1 MAHLDISQ
9 LPDDA
14 RIWIFGISPALDER
28 RSEEVLLSVDEFL
41 DRWTAH
47 KMPIASGRDLLYGS
61 FLVIAVDKRS
71 ETSGCSIDKM
81 FGLLKQLERDYGV
94 AILESN
100 RIFYRSGDG
109 AVHAITRA
117 SFRENGDPHTIV
129 FDTLSERLGELRSG
143 FWERHAADSWHRTLL
158 R

>member
-1 MAHLDISQ
+1 MARLDISQ

-14 RIWIFGISPALDER
+14 RIWIFGVSPALDER
-28 RSEEVLLSVDEFL
+28 KSEQLLRSVDDFL

-47 KMPIASGRDLLYGS
+47 KVPIASGRDLLYGS
-61 FLVIAVDKRS
+61 FLVIAVDKKS

-81 FGLLKQLERDYGV
+81 FGLLKQLEREHGI

-100 RIFYRSGDG
+100 RVFYRDGEG

-143 FWERHAADSWHRTLL
+143 MWERRARDSWHRTLL

>member
-1 MAHLDISQ
+1 MARLDISQ

-14 RIWIFGISPALDER
+14 RIWIFGVSPALDEQK
-28 RSEEVLLSVDEFL
+28 SEQLLRSVDDFL

-61 FLVIAVDKRS
+61 FLVIAVDKKS

-81 FGLLKQLERDYGV
+81 FGLLKQLEREHGI

-100 RIFYRSGDG
+100 RVFYRDGDG

-117 SFRENGDPHTIV
+117 SFRENGEPHTIV

-143 FWERHAADSWHRTLL
+143 MWERRARDSWHRTLL

>member
-14 RIWIFGISPALDER
+14 RIWIFGISPPLDEQK
-28 RSEEVLLSVDEFL
+28 SERLLGSIDEFL

-47 KMPIASGRDLLYGS
+47 KMPIASARDLLYGS

-81 FGLLKQLERDYGV
+81 FGLLKQLERDYGI

-100 RIFYRSGDG
+100 RIFYRGGDG

-143 FWERHAADSWHRTLL
+143 FWERHARDSWHRTLL

>member
-1 MAHLDISQ
+1 MARLDISQ

-14 RIWIFGISPALDER
+14 RIWIFGVSPALDER
-28 RSEEVLLSVDEFL
+28 KSEQLLRSVDDFL

-47 KMPIASGRDLLYGS
+47 KVPIASGRDLLYGS
-61 FLVIAVDKRS
+61 FLVIAVDKKS

-81 FGLLKQLERDYGV
+81 FGLLKQLERKHGI

-100 RIFYRSGDG
+100 RVFYRDGEG

-143 FWERHAADSWHRTLL
+143 MWERRARDSWHRTLL

>member
-1 MAHLDISQ
+1 MARLDISQ

-14 RIWIFGISPALDER
+14 RIWIFGISPALDGR
-28 RSEEVLLSVDEFL
+28 RSEEILRSVDEFL
-41 DRWTAH
+41 DQWTAH
-47 KMPIASGRDLLYGS
+47 KQPIASARDLLYGS
-61 FLVIAVDKRS
+61 FLVIAVDKKS

-81 FGLLKQLERDYGV
+81 FGLLKQIERQHGI

-109 AVHAITRA
+109 GVQAITRA
-117 SFRENGDPHTIV
+117 SFRENGDPHTLV

-143 FWERHAADSWHRTLL
+143 SWERRARDSWHRTLL

>member
-14 RIWIFGISPALDER
+14 RIWIFGISPQLDNQK
-28 RSEEVLLSVDEFL
+28 SEQLLGSVDEFL

-47 KMPIASGRDLLYGS
+47 KMPIASARDVLYGS
-61 FLVIAVDKRS
+61 FLVIAVDKKS

-81 FGLLKQLERDYGV
+81 FGLLKQLERDYGI

-100 RIFYRSGDG
+100 RIFYRGGDG
-109 AVHAITRA
+109 VVHAITRA
-117 SFRENGDPHTIV
+117 SFRENGDPHTVV

-143 FWERHAADSWHRTLL
+143 FWERHAGDSWHRTLL

>member
-14 RIWIFGISPALDER
+14 RIWIFGISPPLDEQK
-28 RSEEVLLSVDEFL
+28 SEQLLGSIDEFL

-47 KMPIASGRDLLYGS
+47 KVPIASARDLLYGS

-81 FGLLKQLERDYGV
+81 FGLLKQLERDYGI

-100 RIFYRSGDG
+100 RIFYRGGDG

-143 FWERHAADSWHRTLL
+143 FWERYARDSWHRTLL

>member
-1 MAHLDISQ
+1 MARLDISQ

-14 RIWIFGISPALDER
+14 RIWIFGISPALDEQK
-28 RSEEVLLSVDEFL
+28 SSALLRSVDDFL

-47 KMPIASGRDLLYGS
+47 KMPIASARDVLYGS
-61 FLVIAVDKRS
+61 FLVIAVDKKS

-81 FGLLKQLERDYGV
+81 FGLLKQLERDYGI
-94 AILESN
+94 AILEAN
-100 RIFYRSGDG
+100 RIFYRGGDG

-117 SFRENGDPHTIV
+117 SFRENADPHTVV

-143 FWERHAADSWHRTLL
+143 TWERRARDSWHRTLL

>member
-1 MAHLDISQ
+1 MARLDISQ

-28 RSEEVLLSVDEFL
+28 KSGELLRSVDEFL
-41 DRWTAH
+41 DQWTAH
-47 KMPIASGRDLLYGS
+47 KMPIASGRDVLYGS
-61 FLVIAVDKRS
+61 FLVIAVDKKS

-81 FGLLKQLERDYGV
+81 FGLLKKLERDYGI

-100 RIFYRSGDG
+100 RIFYRGGDG
-109 AVHAITRA
+109 SVHAITRA
-117 SFRENGDPHTIV
+117 SFRENADPHTVV

-143 FWERHAADSWHRTLL
+143 VWERRARDSWHRTLL